1 MTDMNAATQI
11 TAVTATVT
19 NLQPVWL
26 SETAQGW
33 HVHGTL
39 TSVTGTENW
48 GAAVDDVGSPLVG
61 RWLDMT
67 KGWASEEDK
76 QVVLA
81 AIEHAIIMSGAED
94 ETVPVICMGLDAVRE
109 LDALQSGK

>member
-1 MTDMNAATQI
+1 VLTETTPLVAI
-11 TAVTATVT
+11 KATVT

-39 TSVTGTENW
+39 TTVSGTENW
-48 GAAVDDVGSPLVG
+48 GASVDDVGNPLVG

-76 QVVLA
+76 RVVLA
-81 AIEHAIIMSGAED
+81 AIEHAIIMSGE
-94 ETVPVICMGLDAVRE
+94 
-109 LDALQSGK
+109 

>member
-1 MTDMNAATQI
+1 MSNTLGNDAKELAQHKARMTPYGKM
-11 TAVTATVT
+11 VGVKATVT
-19 NLQPVWL
+19 DLKPVWL

-48 GAAVDDVGSPLVG
+48 GAAVDDAGNPLVG

-76 QVVLA
+76 RVVLA
-81 AIEHAIIMSGAED
+81 AIEHAIIMSGTD
-94 ETVPVICMGLDAVRE
+94 LD
-109 LDALQSGK
+109 